1 MAGGRYTVEQLE
13 HLRESPLVKKPD
25 TLPSI
30 EQWMDASNDHNTNNA
45 GSTTNRRSRT
55 NREGDAGATGEHRTE
70 RPILG
75 AMGQFGRRAST
86 RKSGSGDT
94 QTVVAAINRLFTDH
108 GDEPVIGGP
117 PKLNFASATRSKP
130 GQSKEATGI
139 TSIDGE
145 HTGDRFPR
153 NDRWRD
159 GDRTREKELTNGRR
173 GRREEGEGWQNTK
186 SRKSLGQEDF
196 DRGFGRN
203 GDRERKDA
211 DENGEGPRRRNDRW
225 GRRDDANKEAEGGKF
240 GTTGQGGWRDRNR
253 EREKERDWTRG
264 GGKAEEDPEW
274 MDAPAPKKETK
285 AHTQEDFQRWKEQMK
300 AKDAPTEEKEESKP
314 PELPSFFSDALSQQ
328 PLKSAGTPSGL
339 EPNLGSMFGTWS
351 TSIKAAES
359 AALEP
364 AIVKAKPAKASRF
377 MNMFAKVEE
386 PTAAIPPPAPAPASP
401 APLVTDK
408 NADQEGFQRILQ
420 MLGGTGIGS
429 APAPQ
434 PSAPT
439 PSNGLRQGGGIS
451 LDFHQSPPP
460 PEMQERRQPPQQ
472 MPTRSSMETQALL
485 ENILAPRPS
494 VDNRPSQQSRFN
506 SMSPD
511 NALFEQFRVPRP
523 DSNRPGDEHP
533 YQQPPSRNNNNPQ
546 DPNLAALLNSRSQ
559 VSRDKGN
566 SAERDFL
573 LNLMQQPRNTPPQLG
588 NQNLPRQPMENQN
601 MQFFDHN
608 RQQQGQPKGR
618 GGPPPGFMSER
629 MDPRMDAMYMENELM
644 RQEQERRN
652 QVRELQQQEA
662 SRHKGGRGMP
672 MGYSENERDVIAGLQ
687 RRNTAGEIPRQMTN
701 MGIPSQHVPDL
712 PYMSGRQPGMPPTP
726 QEGPNVRPPPG
737 FNGPM
742 RQPPGLGGPG
752 PQHQMGPGPS
762 FSAGNTPM
770 GPPPGFNPA
779 NNMRGGM
786 FPGGP
791 GGPAGP
797 GVPGNG
803 MQGPPQGY
811 FPPPQ
816 GYGPPLGLRGED
828 PRMMFEQQFGG
839 PGPRQQQQ
847 QGRPPN
853 MY

>member
-13 HLRESPLVKKPD
+13 YLRDSPLVKKPD
-25 TLPSI
+25 ALPLI
-30 EQWMDASNDHNTNNA
+30 EQWMDVPNDNNNNNNNNNANNA
-45 GSTTNRRSRT
+45 GNATNRRTRA
-55 NREGDAGATGEHRTE
+55 NREGDAGATGGEQRSE
-70 RPILG
+70 RPLLG

-86 RKSGSGDT
+86 
-94 QTVVAAINRLFTDH
+94 QH

-130 GQSKEATGI
+130 GQAKEATGI

-159 GDRTREKELTNGRR
+159 GDRTTTRDKDFPNGRR
-173 GRREEGEGWQNTK
+173 ARREEGEGWQKTQ

-203 GDRERKDA
+203 GDRKDPDA
-211 DENGEGPRRRNDRW
+211 ENGDGLPRRRGDRW
-225 GRRDDANKEAEGGKF
+225 GRREETKENEGAKF
-240 GTTGQGGWRDRNR
+240 ATTAQGGWRERNR
-253 EREKERDWTRG
+253 ERDKERDWTRS

-274 MDAPAPKKETK
+274 MDAPVPKKETK

-300 AKDAPTEEKEESKP
+300 AKDTPLEEREESKP
-314 PELPSFFSDALSQQ
+314 PELPSFFSDALPHQ
-328 PLKSAGTPSGL
+328 PLQSAGTPSGL

-351 TSIKAAES
+351 ASIKAAES
-359 AALEP
+359 APLEP
-364 AIVKAKPAKASRF
+364 APVKAKPAKASRF
-377 MNMFAKVEE
+377 MNMFAKPEE
-386 PTAAIPPPAPAPASP
+386 SPAVAAAAATPPPAPLPAFSAPP
-401 APLVTDK
+401 PPTDT

-429 APAPQ
+429 APAPAPP
-434 PSAPT
+434 PSNPT
-439 PSNGLRQGGGIS
+439 PSNGLRLGGGIS

-460 PEMQERRQPPQQ
+460 LPEMQERRAPPHQ
-472 MPTRSSMETQALL
+472 MPSRSSLETQALL

-494 VDNRPSQQSRFN
+494 VDRQQSRFN

-511 NALFEQFRVPRP
+511 NSMFEQFGIPRP
-523 DSNRPGDEHP
+523 DSNRPD
-533 YQQPPSRNNNNPQ
+533 QQPPSRNNNPQ

-559 VSRDKGN
+559 VNRDKGS

-588 NQNLPRQPMENQN
+588 NQNLPLQN
-601 MQFFDHN
+601 MPFLDQN
-608 RQQQGQPKGR
+608 RLPQGLPKGR
-618 GGPPPGFMSER
+618 GGPPPGFINER

-662 SRHKGGRGMP
+662 ARHKGGRVMP
-672 MGYSENERDVIAGLQ
+672 LGFPENERDVMANLQ

-712 PYMSGRQPGMPPTP
+712 PYMSGGRQPGMPPTP

-742 RQPPGLGGPG
+742 RQPPGLGGPP
-752 PQHQMGPGPS
+752 PQHQMGPVPS

-779 NNMRGGM
+779 NSIRPGM

-791 GGPAGP
+791 GGPG
-797 GVPGNG
+797 GPGNG

-816 GYGPPLGLRGED
+816 GYGPPMGMRGED
-828 PRMMFEQQFGG
+828 PRLMFEQQQFGG
-839 PGPRQQQQ
+839 PGQRQQQQ

>member
-25 TLPSI
+25 ALPSI
-30 EQWMDASNDHNTNNA
+30 EQWMDVPNDHNNNNSNNA
-45 GSTTNRRSRT
+45 GNTTNRRTRG
-55 NREGDAGATGEHRTE
+55 NVREGDAGTTGEHRTD
-70 RPILG
+70 RPLLG

-86 RKSGSGDT
+86 RKSDT
-94 QTVVAAINRLFTDH
+94 ENPNFKVAANHYIPAEH
-108 GDEPVIGGP
+108 GDEPVLGGP
-117 PKLNFASATRSKP
+117 PKLNFASATRTKP

-159 GDRTREKELTNGRR
+159 GDRTRDKEFTNGRR
-173 GRREEGEGWQNTK
+173 ARREEGEGWQNNK
-186 SRKSLGQEDF
+186 GRKSLGQEDF

-203 GDRERKDA
+203 GDRDRKD
-211 DENGEGPRRRNDRW
+211 DGENGDGARRRGDRW
-225 GRRDDANKEAEGGKF
+225 SRRDDPNKEAEGGKF
-240 GTTGQGGWRDRNR
+240 GTAAQGGWRDRNR

-264 GGKAEEDPEW
+264 GTKAEEDPEW
-274 MDAPAPKKETK
+274 MDAPVPKKETK

-300 AKDAPTEEKEESKP
+300 AKDAPIDERDEQK
-314 PELPSFFSDALSQQ
+314 PELPSFFSDVPQTALSQS
-328 PLKSAGTPSGL
+328 LKSASTPSGL
-339 EPNLGSMFGTWS
+339 EPNLGSMFGNWS
-351 TSIKAAES
+351 TKAADS
-359 AALEP
+359 GTLET
-364 AIVKAKPAKASRF
+364 ATVKAKPVKASRF
-377 MNMFAKVEE
+377 MNMFAKAEE
-386 PTAAIPPPAPAPASP
+386 PAAATPPPVPAPASP
-401 APLVTDK
+401 APLINDK

-420 MLGGTGIGS
+420 MLGGTGIGGPP
-429 APAPQ
+429 PAQ

-439 PSNGLRQGGGIS
+439 PSNGIRQGGGIS
-451 LDFHQSPPP
+451 LDFQSPPP
-460 PEMQERRQPPQQ
+460 PEMQERRPPPQQ
-472 MPTRSSMETQALL
+472 MPSRSSLETQALL

-494 VDNRPSQQSRFN
+494 GVESRPSQQSRFN

-511 NALFEQFRVPRP
+511 NAVFEQFGLPRP
-523 DSNRPGDEHP
+523 ESNRPGDDHP
-533 YQQPPSRNNNNPQ
+533 YHQPPSRNNNPQ
-546 DPNLAALLNSRSQ
+546 DPNLAALLNNRSQ
-559 VSRDKGN
+559 VNREKGN

-573 LNLMQQPRNTPPQLG
+573 LNLMQQPRSTPPQLG
-588 NQNLPRQPMENQN
+588 NQNIPRQAMENQN
-601 MQFFDHN
+601 MPFFEQN

-629 MDPRMDAMYMENELM
+629 MDPRMDAMYVENELM

-662 SRHKGGRGMP
+662 SRKGSRGMP
-672 MGYSENERDVIAGLQ
+672 MGYSENERDVMAGLQ

-712 PYMSGRQPGMPPTP
+712 PYMGGRQPGMPPTP

-742 RQPPGLGGPG
+742 RQPPGLSGPG

-791 GGPAGP
+791 GGP
-797 GVPGNG
+797 GNA

-816 GYGPPLGLRGED
+816 GYGPPMGMPRDD
-828 PRMMFEQQFGG
+828 PRMMFEQQQFGG
-839 PGPRQQQQ
+839 PGPRQQPQ